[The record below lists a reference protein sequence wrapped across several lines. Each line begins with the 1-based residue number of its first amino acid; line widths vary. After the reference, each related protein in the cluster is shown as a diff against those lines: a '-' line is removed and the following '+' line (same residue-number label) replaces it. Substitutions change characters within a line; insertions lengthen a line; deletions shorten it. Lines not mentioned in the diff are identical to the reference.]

1 MKVKK
6 FVKNKV
12 VESWKFLSAYS
23 AFHKLHKSIYDSP
36 DFQKVSLTKD
46 EKKEYRNYWKV
57 VSPVVSFKTVEI
69 SKSLSGAFNKRIIP
83 EEFYSLYIER
93 FLNNEGNVEFLAHK
107 SIYNKWFGRGVF
119 PKDFFHK
126 LDGSYYTYEFE
137 AIDDIE
143 AFIDNEINNT
153 DFPIVIKPNKDSY
166 GGKDVYFVDSKEDI
180 KEIIK
185 QHPNLVVQEKIEQSE
200 LINAFNK
207 DSVNTVRVSLYKDK
221 DNVVHMLNSGIRIGK
236 DGSLDNVSD
245 GGIVCSIKLN
255 GILNEYATDIDEK
268 KYLSHPNSG
277 FVFEGKEFP
286 LYQDLVEVS
295 KSIARAV
302 VGARIISLD
311 MALDST
317 EKWRCIEIN
326 LFGQT
331 IRIPQNAGEPFL
343 GEYTDEIISDFVNS
357 KK

>member
-1 MKVKK
+1 MKAKK
-6 FVKNKV
+6 IVKNKIV
-12 VESWKFLSAYS
+12 RSWRFLSAYS
-23 AFHKLHKSIYDSP
+23 AFHRLHKSIYNSP
-36 DFQKVSLTKD
+36 GFQKVSLTKD
-46 EKKEYRNYWKV
+46 EKTEYRNYWKA
-57 VSPVVSFKTVEI
+57 VSPVINFKTVEI
-69 SKSLSGAFNKRIIP
+69 SKSLSGSFNKRIIP
-83 EEFYSLYIER
+83 EEFYSLYLER
-93 FLNNEGNVEFLAHK
+93 FLNNERNVGFLAHK
-107 SIYNKWFGRGVF
+107 SVYNKWFGRGIF

-126 LDGSYYTYEFE
+126 LDGSYYTYEFK

-143 AFIDNEINNT
+143 AFIDKEIDDT

-207 DSVNTVRVSLYKDK
+207 DSINTVRVSLYKDK
-221 DNVVHMLNSGIRIGK
+221 DNVVHMLNSGIRMGK

-255 GILNEYATDIDEK
+255 GILNKYATDIDET

-277 FVFEGKEFP
+277 FVFEGKKFP
-286 LYQDLVEVS
+286 LYQDLVEAS
-295 KSIARAV
+295 KNIARSV
-302 VGARIISLD
+302 IGARIISLD

-317 EKWRCIEIN
+317 DKWRCIEIN

-331 IRIPQNAGEPFL
+331 IRIPQNAGESFL
-343 GEYTDEIISDFVNS
+343 GEYTDEIISDLIKS
-357 KK
+357 RR